1 MVDFT
6 KQIQEKESN
15 QLYNSPIFN
24 KLVQFMIISGGKI
37 KAQRIL
43 HKSITEASKK
53 LGESELTILEK
64 VLMNVSPDIEVKS
77 KKIGTTSY
85 MVPKPINSTRKLNLG
100 VKLLLE
106 SANQRKENGIVSCL
120 TNEFIE
126 AFNNKGSSVKKKDD
140 IHKQAEANKSFSH
153 FNW

>member
-1 MVDFT
+1 MN
-6 KQIQEKESN
+6 N
-15 QLYNSPIFN
+15 QLYDSAIFN
-24 KLVQFMIISGGKI
+24 KLVQFMIINGGKV
-37 KAQRIL
+37 KAQGIL
-43 HKSITEASKK
+43 YKSITEASKK
-53 LGESELTILEK
+53 LGESEIVVLEK

-85 MVPKPINSTRKLNLG
+85 MVPRPINSTRKLNLG

-106 SANQRKENGIVSCL
+106 SANQRKENGIVTCL
-120 TNEFIE
+120 ANEFIE
-126 AFNNKGSSVKKKDD
+126 AFNNKGASVKKRDD